1 VVFRILLR
9 PFIWRWL
16 QIHAFYS
23 DTIAYYLTNF
33 MCFLALSLDIFSIFF
48 FYYIVRHVTIIIFID
63 ILVFIAL
70 LIIGVYK
77 LFKKYN

>member
-1 VVFRILLR
+1 MSIE
-9 PFIWRWL
+9 
-16 QIHAFYS
+16 
-23 DTIAYYLTNF
+23 
-33 MCFLALSLDIFSIFF
+33 IFSIFF
-48 FYYIVRHVTIIIFID
+48 IYNIVRHVTIIIFID